1 VSGVDSVIM
10 DHLKT
15 EQERQDRWY
24 SRKRHP
30 RFVRVVPA
38 TNSQDFND
46 AHYRDDV
53 VRSIPYERIGDPNLD
68 ILAILQQH
76 GFLVVSSVL
85 SVGECKDAMSLAW
98 DWIKA
103 ATVVE
108 QVQRESL
115 KKLQTE
121 KLYES
126 LRKTPQLS
134 ILSSQYFPRSVEGGM
149 IVG

>member
-1 VSGVDSVIM
+1 
-10 DHLKT
+10 
-15 EQERQDRWY
+15 
-24 SRKRHP
+24 
-30 RFVRVVPA
+30 
-38 TNSQDFND
+38 
-46 AHYRDDV
+46 
-53 VRSIPYERIGDPNLD
+53 
-68 ILAILQQH
+68 
-76 GFLVVSSVL
+76 
-85 SVGECKDAMSLAW
+85 MSLAW